1 MAIRAGP
8 GGALVAT
15 TLYSFV
21 LKSKAIVDVILL
33 AGLYTTRIVAG
44 AACINVILSHWLL
57 ALSMFIFLSLALVK
71 RYTEMSELQATSTT
85 STAKGRGYRPDDI
98 ELISIVGP
106 TSGYLSVLVFALYLN
121 SDIIQS
127 PYETPYLMCALVA
140 RSSQRNE

>member
-85 STAKGRGYRPDDI
+85 STAKGRCYRLDDI
-98 ELISIVGP
+98 ELISIVGT
-106 TSGYLSVLVFALYLN
+106 TSGSLSVLVFALYL
-121 SDIIQS
+121 SS
-127 PYETPYLMCALVA
+127 AL
-140 RSSQRNE
+140 SSHPTRRPI